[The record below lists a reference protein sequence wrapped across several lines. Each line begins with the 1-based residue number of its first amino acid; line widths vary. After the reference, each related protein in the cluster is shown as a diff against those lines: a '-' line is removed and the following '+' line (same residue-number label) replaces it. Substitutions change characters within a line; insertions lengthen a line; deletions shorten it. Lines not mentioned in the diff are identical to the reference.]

1 MRFHFYLIEMYNPLK
16 YFTDEVAKNLGDRA
30 KEILTFLYPPVT
42 MYEDAGEMVIEA
54 DLPGFSKKDVTVR
67 LEKNALTIS
76 AERKLEAKGV
86 VYLDQ
91 RPEKFTKRIRLPM
104 EVEQDVNFKAK
115 LLNGVLT
122 VKFPSKGVKTI
133 EVE

>member
-1 MRFHFYLIEMYNPLK
+1 MIMMYNPLK
-16 YFTDEVAKNLGDRA
+16 YFTSEVAKNLGDRA

-104 EVEQDVNFKAK
+104 EVDQDVNFKAK

-122 VKFPSKGVKTI
+122 VRFPSKGVRTI

>member
-16 YFTDEVAKNLGDRA
+16 YFTDEFAKNLGDRA
-30 KEILTFLYPPVT
+30 KEVLTFLYPPVT

-76 AERKLEAKGV
+76 AERKLETKGV
-86 VYLDQ
+86 LYLDQ

-104 EVEQDVNFKAK
+104 EVDQDVNFKAK

-122 VKFPSKGVKTI
+122 VRFPAKGVKTI

>member
-122 VKFPSKGVKTI
+122 VRFPSKGVKTI

>member
-1 MRFHFYLIEMYNPLK
+1 MYNPLK
-16 YFTDEVAKNLGDRA
+16 YFTSEVAKNLGDSA

-42 MYEDAGEMVIEA
+42 MYEEAGEIVVEA
-54 DLPGFSKKDVTVR
+54 DLPGFNKKDVNVR

-86 VYLDQ
+86 VYMDQ
-91 RPEKFTKRIRLPM
+91 RPEKFTKRIRLPL
-104 EVEQDVNFKAK
+104 EVDQDVNFKAK
-115 LLNGVLT
+115 LTNGVL
-122 VKFPSKGVKTI
+122 VVRFPAKGVKTI

>member
-1 MRFHFYLIEMYNPLK
+1 MYNPLK
-16 YFTDEVAKNLGDRA
+16 YFTGEVAKNLGDRA
-30 KEILTFLYPPVT
+30 KEILSFLYPPVT

-54 DLPGFSKKDVTVR
+54 DLPGFRKDDITVR
-67 LEKNALTIS
+67 LEKNSLTIS

-86 VYLDQ
+86 VYMDQ

-104 EVEQDVNFKAK
+104 EVDQDVDFKAK
-115 LLNGVLT
+115 LNDGVLS
-122 VKFPSKGVKTI
+122 VRFPSKGVKTI

>member
-104 EVEQDVNFKAK
+104 EVDQDVNFKAK

-122 VKFPSKGVKTI
+122 VRFPSKGVKTI

>member
-1 MRFHFYLIEMYNPLK
+1 MYNPLK
-16 YFTDEVAKNLGDRA
+16 YFTGEVAKNLGDRA
-30 KEILTFLYPPVT
+30 KEILSFLYPPVT

-54 DLPGFSKKDVTVR
+54 DLPGFNKDDINVR
-67 LEKNALTIS
+67 LEKNSLTIS
-76 AERKLEAKGV
+76 AERKLEPKGV
-86 VYLDQ
+86 VYMDQ

-104 EVEQDVNFKAK
+104 EVDQDVDFKAK

-122 VKFPSKGVKTI
+122 VRFPSKGVKTI

>member
-1 MRFHFYLIEMYNPLK
+1 MIKMYNPLK
-16 YFTDEVAKNLGDRA
+16 YFTGEVAKNLGDRA
-30 KEILTFLYPPVT
+30 KEILSFLYPPVT

-86 VYLDQ
+86 VYMDQ
-91 RPEKFTKRIRLPM
+91 RPEKFTKRIRLPL
-104 EVEQDVNFKAK
+104 EVDEDVNFKAK

-122 VKFPSKGVKTI
+122 IRFPAKGVKTI